1 MVESGENG
9 EWMTYEEAASRLD
22 ISTEAVRALAR
33 RRKWPRQSPNAPGG
47 RARVLIPGM
56 TRSDRPRPALPDGHG
71 GVPDGQVTGLT
82 DGQVTGDSVDD
93 QVGARAVESAITTLQ
108 AELGRRIDIAEAK
121 VNELQAALTAARA
134 AEGQAVGEAAALRSV
149 LDRLEQRVAYL
160 DQERR
165 QLLEILLRPPRG
177 WRKWFR

>member
-9 EWMTYEEAASRLD
+9 EWLTYEEAASRLD

-56 TRSDRPRPALPDGHG
+56 TWSDRPRPALPDGHG
-71 GVPDGQVTGLT
+71 GVP

>member
-33 RRKWPRQSPNAPGG
+33 RCKWPRQSPNAPGG

-56 TRSDRPRPALPDGHG
+56 TRSDRPRPSL
-71 GVPDGQVTGLT
+71 PDGQVTGLT